1 MIFAQPTRTIPLLLP
16 GTLATNATATAIID
30 TLGYDY
36 LTVEVVQGASVATNS
51 SARWASLFLSEGDT
65 TTAASSVNIP
75 AFIGTTNTS
84 ATSGFVIQPNN
95 NNTTGIVQKLFVSL
109 LGRRRYVFLNAQ
121 PHQTNSAVYA
131 KAELSRAEQSP
142 NTDANRNIAGSV
154 IG

>member
-1 MIFAQPTRTIPLLLP
+1 MIFAQATKTIPLLPP
-16 GTLATNATATAIID
+16 GALGTAATATAIID

-51 SARWASLFLSEGDT
+51 SARWTSLFLSEGDT

-75 AFIGTTNTS
+75 AFVGTTNTS

-95 NNTTGIVQKLFVSL
+95 NTTNGIVQKLFVSL
-109 LGRRRYVFLNAQ
+109 PGRRRYVFLNAQ
-121 PHQTNSAVYA
+121 PHLTNNAVYA

-142 NTDANRNIAGSV
+142 ITDANRNIAGSV